1 MTSAAIYARV
11 SSARQKKDETIG
23 SQTAALREH
32 AAQSRLDVP
41 AEWIFQD
48 EGHSGATLV
57 RPALEALRDL
67 AAQGCVDV
75 VLVYSPDRLARKFA
89 YQALLL
95 EEFARAGVRVEFVK
109 GPRGDSPEDQ
119 LLIQFQGMFAEYEK
133 AQLMERYRRGK
144 AHRARCGS
152 VNVLGGAP
160 FGYRY
165 VPKTADSGASYEI
178 VDHEAVIAAELFRR
192 YTDDG
197 ASIADLTRWLT
208 SENVPTRTG
217 KARWDRSVVWGMLRN
232 PAYAGTAVFG
242 KTQVLQESPG
252 LNRRARLEGRSV
264 PRASKTVDRPRE
276 EWIEIPVPAIVTAG
290 TFGRAAQRLADNKR
304 YAARNTKVPSLLQG
318 LAACSACGYGY
329 YRTSARTTS
338 RKIYYYRC
346 LGSDDY
352 RYEGGRVCG
361 NKPVRADYLDTV
373 VWDHITALLADPAL
387 IRAEIT
393 RRLEQARTADPA
405 TRQRKQLELA
415 LAKAATGITAMI
427 QAYSEQL
434 ITIDE
439 LRARMP
445 HLRARETSL
454 RGQIGALDA
463 QLADRDAYL
472 KLADDL
478 EGFLAQ
484 LRGNAATAT
493 VEERQRVLRLL
504 VKDILIG
511 PEKITIRHR
520 IPTRAD
526 RSGARQRDPGPDTE
540 GDHRAGYLLRWGRD
554 ISVATEYR
562 IAGNGKGGG
571 SEVRLSRLR
580 GIRVPNRRCL
590 RGRLRGAM
598 PQPRAGGSGPG
609 EARRVAQGEGP
620 HPQQGEDPDRPDKR
634 RLRFPLLQ
642 HTPLPDQ
649 PGQQGPHQAQPRCD
663 EEDPA
668 ETRRRTARNAR
679 FPGGRGDLRPQ
690 SGHPGPGE
698 LLPDRGVQEGLPGP
712 GQPPV
717 AAALQVGSPQAP
729 QEGPEMG
736 DRPLLRPV
744 QPAQAQQVG
753 LRRPGNRSLPP
764 PVRLDED
771 RPARA
776 GPRQALA
783 LRPCPGPVLGRPATE
798 AETPAAGPLLANRP
812 AGPARAMPDMR
823 RTAAVRRPRTGLPRP
838 VGDLVRG
845 RPQGD
850 DPPGHHRQQHRPD
863 ETPPRTRLLRQPPP
877 RRRAARHGPAGRRSL
892 TAHAGCLSRVPRRV
906 ASTVLR
912 RGAPGNGAPYP
923 TTSRST
929 PRTSS

>member
-32 AAQSRLDVP
+32 AAQARLEVP

-67 AAQGCVDV
+67 VAQGCVDV

-119 LLIQFQGMFAEYEK
+119 LLVQFQGMFAEYEK

-264 PRASKTVDRPRE
+264 PRASKTAGRPRE
-276 EWIEIPVPAIVTAG
+276 EWIEIPVPAIVTAE

-387 IRAEIT
+387 IRAEISK
-393 RRLEQARTADPA
+393 RLEQARTADPA

-415 LAKAATGITAMI
+415 LAKAAASVTAMI
-427 QAYSEQL
+427 EAYSEQL

-445 HLRARETSL
+445 HLRSREANL
-454 RGQIGALDA
+454 RGQIDALDA
-463 QLADRDAYL
+463 RAADRDAYL

-493 VEERQRVLRLL
+493 VEDRQRVLRLL

-520 IPTRAD
+520 IPTRPGG
-526 RSGARQRDPGPDTE
+526 SGARQRDPGPDTE
-540 GDHRAGYLLRWGRD
+540 GDHRPDYLLRWGRD
-554 ISVATEYR
+554 RCPLRRSLLHLRQLPVFDDPCGHPLADQPQDPFIRDPVPEKLLKPASVKRPE
-562 IAGNGKGGG
+562 
-571 SEVRLSRLR
+571 EVADIRVQHPAHLRSLNPGRQRVQRTMRAAARPEPVGEAQEIRLSR
-580 GIRVPNRRCL
+580 
-590 RGRLRGAM
+590 
-598 PQPRAGGSGPG
+598 
-609 EARRVAQGEGP
+609 
-620 HPQQGEDPDRPDKR
+620 
-634 RLRFPLLQ
+634 
-642 HTPLPDQ
+642 
-649 PGQQGPHQAQPRCD
+649 
-663 EEDPA
+663 
-668 ETRRRTARNAR
+668 
-679 FPGGRGDLRPQ
+679 
-690 SGHPGPGE
+690 
-698 LLPDRGVQEGLPGP
+698 
-712 GQPPV
+712 
-717 AAALQVGSPQAP
+717 
-729 QEGPEMG
+729 
-736 DRPLLRPV
+736 
-744 QPAQAQQVG
+744 
-753 LRRPGNRSLPP
+753 
-764 PVRLDED
+764 
-771 RPARA
+771 
-776 GPRQALA
+776 
-783 LRPCPGPVLGRPATE
+783 
-798 AETPAAGPLLANRP
+798 
-812 AGPARAMPDMR
+812 
-823 RTAAVRRPRTGLPRP
+823 
-838 VGDLVRG
+838 
-845 RPQGD
+845 
-850 DPPGHHRQQHRPD
+850 
-863 ETPPRTRLLRQPPP
+863 
-877 RRRAARHGPAGRRSL
+877 
-892 TAHAGCLSRVPRRV
+892 
-906 ASTVLR
+906 
-912 RGAPGNGAPYP
+912 
-923 TTSRST
+923 
-929 PRTSS
+929 